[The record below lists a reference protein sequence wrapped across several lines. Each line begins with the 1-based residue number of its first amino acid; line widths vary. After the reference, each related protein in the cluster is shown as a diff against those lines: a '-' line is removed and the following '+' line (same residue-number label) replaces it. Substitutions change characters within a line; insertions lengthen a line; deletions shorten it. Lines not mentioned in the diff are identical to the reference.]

1 MTISALRIC
10 YVPRGGGAFFSN
22 RLCNRNTV
30 EFLGIWE
37 QLNNPNSNCAEFD
50 KIRSQAEL
58 NSFLVF
64 RRVPSIKSIASWLSE
79 VSDKQKIEKDSR
91 PRPRMN
97 KKQEKLAVRG
107 LGLAENRKKQS
118 SEASGE

>member
-1 MTISALRIC
+1 MLRAK
-10 YVPRGGGAFFSN
+10 GGGSFFSN

-50 KIRSQAEL
+50 KIKSRAGL

-79 VSDKQKIEKDSR
+79 VSDKQKT
-91 PRPRMN
+91 
-97 KKQEKLAVRG
+97 KKR
-107 LGLAENRKKQS
+107 QS

>member
-1 MTISALRIC
+1 MLRAK
-10 YVPRGGGAFFSN
+10 GGGAFFSN

-50 KIRSQAEL
+50 RIKSQAEL

-64 RRVPSIKSIASWLSE
+64 RRVPSFKGIASWLSE
-79 VSDKQKIEKDSR
+79 GSDKQKT
-91 PRPRMN
+91 
-97 KKQEKLAVRG
+97 KKR
-107 LGLAENRKKQS
+107 QS
-118 SEASGE
+118 SEVSDE

>member
-1 MTISALRIC
+1 MLRAK
-10 YVPRGGGAFFSN
+10 GGGAFFSN

-50 KIRSQAEL
+50 KIKSRAGL

-64 RRVPSIKSIASWLSE
+64 RHVPSIKSIASWQSK
-79 VSDKQKIEKDSR
+79 VSDKQEMEKTGVR
-91 PRPRMN
+91 GRGWIKN
-97 KKQEKLAVRG
+97 KKDWL
-107 LGLAENRKKQS
+107 
-118 SEASGE
+118 SEAADE

>member
-1 MTISALRIC
+1 MLRAK
-10 YVPRGGGAFFSN
+10 GGGSFFSN

-50 KIRSQAEL
+50 KIKSQAEL

-64 RRVPSIKSIASWLSE
+64 RRVPSIKGIASWLSE

-91 PRPRMN
+91 PRPRVK

-107 LGLAENRKKQS
+107 LG
-118 SEASGE
+118 

>member
-1 MTISALRIC
+1 MLRAK
-10 YVPRGGGAFFSN
+10 GGGGFFSN

-50 KIRSQAEL
+50 IIKSQAGL

-64 RRVPSIKSIASWLSE
+64 RRVPSFKGIASWLSE

-91 PRPRMN
+91 PRPRMK
-97 KKQEKLAVRG
+97 KKQERLAVRG
-107 LGLAENRKKQS
+107 LG
-118 SEASGE
+118 